1 MDKMAPAEAKHGSSP
16 VKTVADGQ
24 TIVGAFSTEAAARAA
39 IQRLE
44 RAGMPP
50 DRIGIVN
57 GNVRQARE
65 AAGSYSPQGALI
77 GALLGILLVAGFL
90 MFGGDAVRQ
99 NAVSAGLGA
108 AAIIIGLAFVG
119 WLAGR
124 ARVLRQDE
132 YEELEEEVERGDV
145 LVTVV
150 CDTLDGADQTR
161 AILERAGA
169 VDIKIEDTAESV

>member
-1 MDKMAPAEAKHGSSP
+1 MDKTATENA
-16 VKTVADGQ
+16 KTVAAGQ
-24 TIVGAFSTEAAARAA
+24 TITGVFPTDAAARSAV
-39 IQRLE
+39 QRLE

-50 DRIGIVN
+50 DRIGFIA

-65 AAGSYSPQGALI
+65 VAGSYSPQGAI
-77 GALLGILLVAGFL
+77 VGAILGGLVVVAFL
-90 MFGGDAVRQ
+90 VLGGESVRQ
-99 NAVSAGLGA
+99 NAASAGIGA
-108 AAIIIGLAFVG
+108 AAIIIGLTFIG

-124 ARVLRQDE
+124 ARVFKQDE
-132 YEELEEEVERGDV
+132 SAEFEDDVASGNV

-169 VDIKIEDTAESV
+169 SDVTVENSAESV

>member
-1 MDKMAPAEAKHGSSP
+1 MDKTATENA
-16 VKTVADGQ
+16 KTVAAGQ
-24 TIVGAFSTEAAARAA
+24 TITGVFPTDTAARSAV
-39 IQRLE
+39 QRLE

-50 DRIGIVN
+50 DRIGFIA

-65 AAGSYSPQGALI
+65 VAGSYSPQGAI
-77 GALLGILLVAGFL
+77 VGAILGGLVVVAFL
-90 MFGGDAVRQ
+90 VLGGESVRQ
-99 NAVSAGLGA
+99 NAASAGIGA
-108 AAIIIGLAFVG
+108 AAIIIGLTFIG

-124 ARVLRQDE
+124 ARVFKQDE
-132 YEELEEEVERGDV
+132 SAEFEDDVASGNV

-169 VDIKIEDTAESV
+169 SDVTVENSAESV

>member
-1 MDKMAPAEAKHGSSP
+1 MDKAATHDAK
-16 VKTVADGQ
+16 TIAAGQ
-24 TIVGAFSTEAAARAA
+24 TITGAFATEAAARGAV
-39 IQRLE
+39 QRLE

-50 DRIGIVN
+50 DRIGVIS

-65 AAGSYSPQGALI
+65 VAGSYSPQGAI
-77 GALLGILLVAGFL
+77 VGAIVGVVVVVAFLV
-90 MFGGDAVRQ
+90 FGGEPVRQ

-108 AAIIIGLAFVG
+108 IAIIVGLAFIG

-124 ARVLRQDE
+124 ARLFKQDE
-132 YEELEEEVERGDV
+132 AAEREDEVASGDV

-169 VDIKIEDTAESV
+169 TDLRVENSAESV

>member
-1 MDKMAPAEAKHGSSP
+1 MDKTATENA
-16 VKTVADGQ
+16 KTVAAGQ
-24 TIVGAFSTEAAARAA
+24 TITGVFPTDAAARSAV
-39 IQRLE
+39 QRLE

-50 DRIGIVN
+50 DRIGFIT

-65 AAGSYSPQGALI
+65 VAGSYSPQGAI
-77 GALLGILLVAGFL
+77 VGAVVGVIVVVAFLVL
-90 MFGGDAVRQ
+90 GGDPVRQ
-99 NAVSAGLGA
+99 NAASAGLGA
-108 AAIIIGLAFVG
+108 AAIIVGLTFIG

-124 ARVLRQDE
+124 ARVFKQDE
-132 YEELEEEVERGDV
+132 SAEFEDDVASGNV

-169 VDIKIEDTAESV
+169 SNVTVENSAESV